1 MGLCY
6 TTQVFLNDLAVYC
19 QTIIITLKQK
29 LTELPKKKKPSLLQF
44 RTRGQT
50 HLN

>member
-29 LTELPKKKKPSLLQF
+29 LTELPKKNLHFYNSEHVAKPI
-44 RTRGQT
+44 
-50 HLN
+50 